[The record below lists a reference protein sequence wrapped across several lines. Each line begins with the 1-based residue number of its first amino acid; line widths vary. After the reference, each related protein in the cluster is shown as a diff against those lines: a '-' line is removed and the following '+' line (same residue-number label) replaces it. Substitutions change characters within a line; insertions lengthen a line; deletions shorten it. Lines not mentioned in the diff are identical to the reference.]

1 VIRSRCRSQLSLHI
15 NADTLTPANM
25 PVDLAPFA
33 TFAVFTVIAA
43 NKHGGSLLTTSAFT
57 SLSLISL
64 PTFPLLNFIL
74 AVPSLVQCL
83 GCFERIQEYCRIK
96 SDINATGNESPAD
109 SFNSERLTPST
120 SDLELSGL
128 QADSPGSEDLVM
140 LRYASFGWE
149 KGVDPVL
156 KKLCLHIR
164 KGKMTMVIG
173 PVGSGKSTLIQSLLG
188 ETILTNGQ
196 ILRRASQTAYCSQVP
211 WIMNDTVRNN
221 VILSSPFEEKWY
233 DYAIRV
239 CGLDDEFK
247 LASRDGQLY
256 AGSKGVTLSGG
267 QKQRIVNMPSY
278 FLQPE
283 AADSDAY
290 TGPCPGSMLQIAVRF
305 TRRRIQWT

>member
-1 VIRSRCRSQLSLHI
+1 
-15 NADTLTPANM
+15 M

-64 PTFPLLNFIL
+64 LTFPLLNFIL

-128 QADSPGSEDLVM
+128 QADSPASEDLVM

-149 KGVDPVL
+149 KGADPVL
-156 KKLCLHIR
+156 KELCLRIR

-233 DYAIRV
+233 DYAMRV

-247 LASRDGQLY
+247 SASRDGQLY

-283 AADSDAY
+283 AADSDA
-290 TGPCPGSMLQIAVRF
+290 
-305 TRRRIQWT
+305 